1 MYKSLKEI
9 CREIG
14 VSRRAVQGY
23 EELGMV
29 SSSQRN
35 KYGHLLY
42 SETTVESIQKIKQ
55 YQDYGFSLKEIRI
68 LLNANKEEYVEM
80 MSLRLEELQQEKNV
94 LEIYI
99 QQIKSL
105 LSES

>member
-9 CREIG
+9 CEEIG

-23 EELGMV
+23 EKLGMV

-42 SETTVESIQKIKQ
+42 SEITVECIRKIKQ
-55 YQDYGFSLKEIRI
+55 YQDYGFSLKEIQKLI
-68 LLNANKEEYVEM
+68 SSNQDEYVEM
-80 MSLRLEELQQEKNV
+80 MSLKLAELIREKSV
-94 LEIYI
+94 LENYI
-99 QQIKSL
+99 QEIKCL
-105 LSES
+105 LNGC